1 MNETTN
7 NKPTAVNMPRTAM
20 VFAAG
25 LGTRM
30 RPVTDNL
37 PKPLVEVGGKA
48 LIDHML
54 DTFAEAGVPEAIV
67 NVHYLPD
74 MIIDHL
80 KGRTNPAIYIS
91 DERDL
96 LLDQGGGI
104 AKVLD
109 RIGDEPFFVAN
120 TDAFWVDDVECNL
133 QRMARQWDPEKMD
146 ILLLLAPVTGSI
158 GVDWSGDFFMEADGR
173 LVRRTGN
180 QIAPF
185 VYSGVAIMKP
195 SLFREDKREKF
206 PLSPILFAAAERER
220 LYGVRLDGRWLHV
233 GTPQAIDEA
242 NAVLARQA
250 A

>member
-1 MNETTN
+1 
-7 NKPTAVNMPRTAM
+7 M

-37 PKPLVEVGGKA
+37 PKPLVEVGGKP

-54 DTFAEAGVPEAIV
+54 DKFADAGVPDAIV

-74 MIIDHL
+74 MIIEHL
-80 KGRTNPAIYIS
+80 KWRTHPSIHIS
-91 DERDL
+91 DEREK

-104 AKVLD
+104 ARVLD
-109 RIGDEPFFVAN
+109 RIGDDPFFVCN
-120 TDAFWVDDVECNL
+120 TDAFWIDDVQSNL
-133 QRMARQWDPEKMD
+133 HRMAQMWNPEQMD

-158 GVDWSGDFFMEADGR
+158 GVDWAGDFFMAADGR
-173 LVRRTGN
+173 LSRRTGN

-185 VYSGVAIMKP
+185 VYAGVGIMKP
-195 SLFREDKREKF
+195 ALFSQDKREIF
-206 PLSPILFAAAERER
+206 PLSPILFEAAEKER
-220 LYGVRLDGRWLHV
+220 LFGMRLDGRWLHV

-242 NAVLARQA
+242 NAALERKA